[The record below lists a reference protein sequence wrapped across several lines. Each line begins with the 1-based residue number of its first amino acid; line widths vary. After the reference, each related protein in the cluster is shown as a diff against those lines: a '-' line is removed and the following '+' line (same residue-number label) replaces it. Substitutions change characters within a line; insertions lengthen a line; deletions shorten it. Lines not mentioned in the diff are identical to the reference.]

1 MDCTDFSL
9 TQHDEA
15 QRHSA
20 EQLLETSMLF
30 EDAPLRLLSI
40 HHTGMTNE
48 DLCLLFTQLTADPE
62 EISTQAYLT
71 CLKLGPAVHWASA
84 SNQQAS
90 QAVPFTSET
99 LQHMSD
105 MLKVL
110 SELEVLQVWG
120 LDAEQQARLAD
131 AWSSVKIH
139 PGHVT
144 TTADSFR
151 ICTSP
156 RYIFS
161 CVHFLSRSAH
171 EVYQNQ
177 NNRPCCK

>member
-131 AWSSVKIH
+131 AWSSVKTH

-151 ICTSP
+151 ICTSS